1 MRFRP
6 IAGSWQR
13 CPCGAGLQRRSG
25 TGGDSRCG
33 AGGGYTPGSVGIG
46 DPYVPGEGN
55 GGYQVRRYDL
65 DVRFNPATD
74 VLQGTAIITAN
85 ATQNLSGMN
94 FDLFGLN
101 VESVVVDGE
110 AATFS
115 RAPRELEIQLAVG
128 YRRWHP
134 VCSRHRVSRKARTA
148 Q

>member
-1 MRFRP
+1 MVSVGAVLVFSVAAGQVG
-6 IAGSWQR
+6 IA
-13 CPCGAGLQRRSG
+13 AA
-25 TGGDSRCG
+25 G

-55 GGYQVRRYDL
+55 GGYRVLRYHL

-74 VLQGTAIITAN
+74 VLQGTATITAN

-110 AATFS
+110 QATYS
-115 RAPRELEIQLAVG
+115 RAPRELEIQLATGIDVG
-128 YRRWHP
+128 TRFEG
-134 VCSRHRVSRKARTA
+134 CHRVSREAATA